1 MKTLSYALILSV
13 MIWPVYP
20 SLALATGTGTGTG
33 TSTSSS
39 TGTNTNCASSG
50 KTYGGG
56 SFSHCTKN
64 DTQEN
69 SQKDTT
75 DLNNSGAQQSM
86 MLGMMATA
94 AGAGM
99 VAAGMAMTP
108 PNGGLIAA
116 GAALIAAGMM
126 GMQAAGNMASNAGVS
141 DWNDYKM
148 NDITNDTPTI
158 TGTSTDDPKKPD
170 GIKIDDN
177 FTRTGKSGL
186 VFDEFENKTGIG
198 RETLAN
204 GLQNGRSIADILAE
218 SEKLK
223 KKGYDADKI
232 AASMNNS
239 GATALGADEV
249 MGKLGLTPEE
259 LAAMAAK
266 NSAMGDDSAYA
277 LGTGGS
283 RNPASASATS
293 LDGLLGGAA
302 NAPSTLD
309 GANGGAGA
317 LGALSADVQNALD
330 RNGITDLSIFQMV
343 HRKYKTKTPMMFG
356 ESSRKPSSTADN
368 PFSNLGAGG
377 KIEF

>member
-1 MKTLSYALILSV
+1 
-13 MIWPVYP
+13 
-20 SLALATGTGTGTG
+20 
-33 TSTSSS
+33 
-39 TGTNTNCASSG
+39 
-50 KTYGGG
+50 
-56 SFSHCTKN
+56 
-64 DTQEN
+64 
-69 SQKDTT
+69 
-75 DLNNSGAQQSM
+75 
-86 MLGMMATA
+86 
-94 AGAGM
+94 M

-126 GMQAAGNMASNAGVS
+126 GMQAAGNMANNAGIS
-141 DWNDYKM
+141 DWNDY
-148 NDITNDTPTI
+148 NTDSLTPTATYTNTV
-158 TGTSTDDPKKPD
+158 TGTNTGDPTTPG
-170 GIKIDDN
+170 GIDIDDN

-198 RETLAN
+198 RDTLAE
-204 GLQNGRSIADILAE
+204 GLKSGRSIADILAE

-239 GATALGADEV
+239 GASALGADEV
-249 MGKLGLTPEE
+249 MSKLGLTPEE
-259 LAAMAAK
+259 LAAMANK

-277 LGTGGS
+277 LGGS
-283 RNPASASATS
+283 GSSRTPASTSSATGIDGMFGANSANSGATLDS
-293 LDGLLGGAA
+293 LAGAA
-302 NAPSTLD
+302 
-309 GANGGAGA
+309 GV
-317 LGALSADVQNALD
+317 LSSDVQNALD

-356 ESSRKPSSTADN
+356 ESSRKPSSTAEN